1 MSSKKP
7 KLGTAIKK
15 VTETVGIPTCST
27 CEARAFQMDR
37 WTHRKPIRKI
47 DVKDCEE
54 WNNPDRLSNLE
65 DLYIKY
71 FGLDNTKTK
80 SIRVLEIMQN
90 DLNKL
95 FNDAD

>member
-15 VTETVGIPTCST
+15 VTEAIGISTCSN

-37 WTHRKPIRKI
+37 WTHKKPIRKV

-54 WNNPDRLSNLE
+54 FNNADANIPA
-65 DLYIKY
+65 LYLKY
-71 FGLDNTKTK
+71 FALDNANSKNAK
-80 SIRVLEIMQN
+80 VHEIMQN

-95 FNDAD
+95 FNDAN